1 MPDAATILSDRY
13 ELGPELGHGGMA
25 RVLRGTDRQLG
36 RHVAIKVL
44 SPPYDRD
51 QAFVERFRR
60 EAHAAARLN
69 HPSIVAVYD
78 TGSDDGTH
86 YIVTE
91 LVEGETLADLL
102 EREGPLP
109 PRRAVDVAT
118 EVTRALE
125 AAHERGVVHRDVKPG
140 NVMLTPEGRVKVVDF
155 GIARAAGVESLTR
168 SGLVLGSAPYLSPE
182 QARGEPGDERS
193 DIYALGCVLYEML
206 TGHPPFKADTPVA
219 TLYLHVHEQ
228 VPSPSSVRDVPADL
242 EAIVL
247 RCLEKDPAARFQ
259 AASELEQALADV
271 GDPNATMPLPAQ
283 DFEPTAPV
291 ERIRPPTGSHRPPEG
306 SHRPPRDRRIWWL
319 VGGLAALV
327 LLITWAAF
335 ALSDGRSLREEARD
349 QSRDSRS
356 PSPSVTPEGPLT
368 VGDAYVTLTGAI
380 DAAQFDGG
388 IDEGTAND
396 LRERAEDI
404 MVAYEENDTEEI
416 TKKIE
421 EFDENLAKAREEE
434 KITVEAADTIDVAF
448 ADFVSALGAALPTP
462 EETVDEGGENGGHG
476 GEGGGPPPH
485 SNSGGDGNGN
495 D

>member
-91 LVEGETLADLL
+91 LVEGETLAELL
-102 EREGPLP
+102 ERGGSLPLQ
-109 PRRAVDVAT
+109 RAVDIST
-118 EVTRALE
+118 EITRALA

-155 GIARAAGVESLTR
+155 GIARAAGVESVTR
-168 SGLVLGSAPYLSPE
+168 SGVVLGSAPYISPE

-193 DIYALGCVLYEML
+193 DIYALGCVMYEML
-206 TGHPPFKADTPVA
+206 TGQPPFTADTPVA

-228 VPSPSSVRDVPADL
+228 APPASSVVEVPADL

-247 RCLEKDPAARFQ
+247 RCLEKDPADRFQ
-259 AASELEQALADV
+259 SATELEHALAAV
-271 GDPNATMPLPAQ
+271 GNSNTTMPLPAE

-291 ERIRPPTGSHRPPEG
+291 EPVRPSSGSAPP
-306 SHRPPRDRRIWWL
+306 RRDRRVWLL

-335 ALSDGRSLREEARD
+335 AFSDGKTLREAAREG
-349 QSRDSRS
+349 SRDT
-356 PSPSVTPEGPLT
+356 PSPSATPELEGPLT
-368 VGDAYVTLTGAI
+368 VEEAYGALTGAM
-380 DAAQFDGG
+380 DAAVDDGA
-388 IDEGTAND
+388 IDEGTASD

-404 MVAYEENDTEEI
+404 MVAYQENDTEEI

-421 EFDENLAKAREEE
+421 EFDEKLTKAREEE
-434 KITVEAADTIDVAF
+434 KVTVEAADQIDVAF
-448 ADFVSALGAALPTP
+448 AAFISTLGAELPAP
-462 EETVDEGGENGGHG
+462 DEAVEEDGESSGHDGDED
-476 GEGGGPPPH
+476 GGPPPH
-485 SNSGGDGNGN
+485 SNSGGNEDKGNGK

>member
-1 MPDAATILSDRY
+1 MPEAATILSDRY

-91 LVEGETLADLL
+91 LVEGETLAELL
-102 EREGPLP
+102 ERGGSLP
-109 PRRAVDVAT
+109 SQQAVDIST
-118 EVTRALE
+118 EITRALA
-125 AAHERGVVHRDVKPG
+125 AAHARGVVHRDVKPG
-140 NVMLTPEGRVKVVDF
+140 NVMLTPDGRVKVVDF
-155 GIARAAGVESLTR
+155 GIARAAGVESGTR

-193 DIYALGCVLYEML
+193 DIYALGCVMYEML
-206 TGHPPFKADTPVA
+206 TGQPPFTADTPVA

-228 VPSPSSVRDVPADL
+228 APPPSSVGEVPADI

-259 AASELEQALADV
+259 SATELEHALAAVD
-271 GDPNATMPLPAQ
+271 NSNSTMPLPEGSL
-283 DFEPTAPV
+283 DTTAPV
-291 ERIRPPTGSHRPPEG
+291 ERVRPSRV
-306 SHRPPRDRRIWWL
+306 SRRPPRDRRMWWL
-319 VGGLAALV
+319 VAGLAALV
-327 LLITWAAF
+327 LLVTWAAF
-335 ALSDGRSLREEARD
+335 AFSDGTTLREAAKRGARD
-349 QSRDSRS
+349 SQS
-356 PSPSVTPEGPLT
+356 PSPSVTPTSEALT
-368 VGDAYVTLTGAI
+368 VGDAYVALTGAI
-380 DAAQFDGG
+380 DAAQFEGG
-388 IDEGTAND
+388 IDEHTAND

-416 TKKIE
+416 DKKIG
-421 EFDENLAKAREEE
+421 EFDEKLAKAREEE
-434 KITVEAADTIDVAF
+434 KVTVEAADQIDVAF

-462 EETVDEGGENGGHG
+462 EEPIEEDGQGNGHG
-476 GEGGGPPPH
+476 SDEGGGPPPH
-485 SNSGGDGNGN
+485 SNSGGEGNGN

>member
-1 MPDAATILSDRY
+1 MPDAATILGDRY

-69 HPSIVAVYD
+69 HPNIVAVYD

-91 LVEGETLADLL
+91 LVEGETLAELL
-102 EREGPLP
+102 ERGGSLP
-109 PRRAVDVAT
+109 PQRAVDIST
-118 EVTRALE
+118 EITRALA

-140 NVMLTPEGRVKVVDF
+140 NVMLTPDGRVKVVDF
-155 GIARAAGVESLTR
+155 GIARAAGVESGTR
-168 SGLVLGSAPYLSPE
+168 SGLVLGSAPYISPE

-193 DIYALGCVLYEML
+193 DIYALGCVMYEML
-206 TGHPPFKADTPVA
+206 TGQPPFTADTPVA

-228 VPSPSSVRDVPADL
+228 APPPSSVGQVPADL

-259 AASELEQALADV
+259 SATELEHALGAVDNSI
-271 GDPNATMPLPAQ
+271 PTMPLPAE

-291 ERIRPPTGSHRPPEG
+291 EPVRPSSGSTRP
-306 SHRPPRDRRIWWL
+306 RRDRRVWLL

-335 ALSDGRSLREEARD
+335 AFSDGKTLREAAREG
-349 QSRDSRS
+349 SRGSRS
-356 PSPSVTPEGPLT
+356 PSPSVTLEGPLT
-368 VGDAYVTLTGAI
+368 VADAYVALTGAI

-421 EFDENLAKAREEE
+421 EFDEKLAKAREEE
-434 KITVEAADTIDVAF
+434 KVTVEAADQIDVAF
-448 ADFVSALGAALPTP
+448 AEFVSTLGAELPAP
-462 EETVDEGGENGGHG
+462 DEAVEEDGESSGHG
-476 GEGGGPPPH
+476 GDEGGGPPPH
-485 SNSGGDGNGN
+485 SNSGGNEGNGKGN

>member
-1 MPDAATILSDRY
+1 MPEAARSLSDRY

-91 LVEGETLADLL
+91 LVDGETLADLV

-109 PRRAVDVAT
+109 PERTVEIAT
-118 EVTRALE
+118 EVTRALA

-155 GIARAAGVESLTR
+155 GIARAAGAESGTR

-182 QARGEPGDERS
+182 QARGEAGDERS
-193 DIYALGCVLYEML
+193 DIYALGCVLYQML
-206 TGHPPFKADTPVA
+206 TGQPPFNADTPVA

-228 VPSPSSVRDVPADL
+228 VPPPSSVRDVPGDL

-259 AASELEQALADV
+259 SAAELEHALAAAGNSD
-271 GDPNATMPLPAQ
+271 ATMPLPAAGV
-283 DFEPTAPV
+283 ETTAPV
-291 ERIRPPTGSHRPPEG
+291 ERVRPSSVP
-306 SHRPPRDRRIWWL
+306 RPPRRDRRMWWL
-319 VGGLAALV
+319 VAGLAALV

-335 ALSDGRSLREEARD
+335 AFSGESNLREARRD
-349 QSRDSRS
+349 RSRDGQS
-356 PSPSVTPEGPLT
+356 PSPSPTPTLEGSLT
-368 VGDAYVTLTGAI
+368 VESAYLALTSAI
-380 DAAQFDGG
+380 DSALLEAG
-388 IDEGTAND
+388 IDEGKARE
-396 LRERAEDI
+396 LREGAEHI
-404 MVAYEENDTEEI
+404 MVAYQDNDTEEV

-421 EFDENLAKAREEE
+421 EFDEKLAKARDEG
-434 KITVEAADTIDVAF
+434 KITVEAADQTDVAF
-448 ADFVSALGAALPTP
+448 AEFV
-462 EETVDEGGENGGHG
+462 
-476 GEGGGPPPH
+476 
-485 SNSGGDGNGN
+485 
-495 D
+495 

>member
-91 LVEGETLADLL
+91 LVDGETLAELL
-102 EREGPLP
+102 ARGGPLP
-109 PRRAVDVAT
+109 PQRAVDIST
-118 EVTRALE
+118 EITRALA

-155 GIARAAGVESLTR
+155 GIARAAGVESGTR

-193 DIYALGCVLYEML
+193 DIYALGCVMYEML
-206 TGHPPFKADTPVA
+206 TGRPPFTADTPVA
-219 TLYLHVHEQ
+219 TLYLHVHERVQ
-228 VPSPSSVRDVPADL
+228 PPSSVREVPADL

-247 RCLEKDPAARFQ
+247 RCLEKDPAARFRS
-259 AASELEQALADV
+259 ATDLEKALAAV
-271 GDPNATMPLPAQ
+271 GNSNTTMPLPAE

-291 ERIRPPTGSHRPPEG
+291 EPVRPSRV
-306 SHRPPRDRRIWWL
+306 SRRPPRDRRRWWL

-327 LLITWAAF
+327 LLVTWAAF
-335 ALSDGRSLREEARD
+335 ALSDGTTLREAARRA
-349 QSRDSRS
+349 SRDSQS
-356 PSPSVTPEGPLT
+356 PSPTVTPTSEVLT
-368 VGDAYVTLTGAI
+368 VGDAYVALTGAI
-380 DAAQFDGG
+380 DAAQFEGG

-421 EFDENLAKAREEE
+421 EFDEKLAKAREEE
-434 KITVEAADTIDVAF
+434 KVTVEAADQIDVAF
-448 ADFVSALGAALPTP
+448 ADLVSALGAALPTP
-462 EETVDEGGENGGHG
+462 DEAVDEGGGNGGHG
-476 GEGGGPPPH
+476 GDEGGGPPPH
-485 SNSGGDGNGN
+485 SNSGGNEGNGN

>member
-91 LVEGETLADLL
+91 LVEGETLAELL
-102 EREGPLP
+102 ARGEPLP
-109 PRRAVDVAT
+109 PQRVVDIST
-118 EVTRALE
+118 EIARALA

-155 GIARAAGVESLTR
+155 GIARAAGVESGTR

-193 DIYALGCVLYEML
+193 DIYALGCVMYEML
-206 TGHPPFKADTPVA
+206 TGQPPFTADTPVA

-228 VPSPSSVRDVPADL
+228 APPPSSVGEVPADL

-259 AASELEQALADV
+259 SATEFEHALGAVD
-271 GDPNATMPLPAQ
+271 NSNNTMPLPAE

-291 ERIRPPTGSHRPPEG
+291 EPVRPSSGSTRPG
-306 SHRPPRDRRIWWL
+306 RDRRVWLL

-335 ALSDGRSLREEARD
+335 AFSDGKTLREAAREG
-349 QSRDSRS
+349 SRDTRS
-356 PSPSVTPEGPLT
+356 PSATPALEGPLP
-368 VGDAYVTLTGAI
+368 VGDAYVALTGAI
-380 DAAQFDGG
+380 AAAQLDGG

-421 EFDENLAKAREEE
+421 EFDEKLTKAREEE
-434 KITVEAADTIDVAF
+434 KVTVEAADQIDVAF
-448 ADFVSALGAALPTP
+448 AEFISTLGAELPAP
-462 EETVDEGGENGGHG
+462 DEAVDEGGESSGHG
-476 GEGGGPPPH
+476 GDEGVGPPPH
-485 SNSGGDGNGN
+485 SNSGGNEGNGKGN

>member
-91 LVEGETLADLL
+91 LVEGETLAELVA
-102 EREGPLP
+102 RGGPLP
-109 PRRAVDVAT
+109 PQRAVDIST
-118 EVTRALE
+118 EITRALA
-125 AAHERGVVHRDVKPG
+125 AAHQRGVVHRDVKPG

-155 GIARAAGVESLTR
+155 GIARAAGVESGTR
-168 SGLVLGSAPYLSPE
+168 SGLVLGSAPYISPE

-193 DIYALGCVLYEML
+193 DIYALGCVMYEML
-206 TGHPPFKADTPVA
+206 TGQPPFTADTPVA

-228 VPSPSSVRDVPADL
+228 APPPSSVGQVPADL

-259 AASELEQALADV
+259 SATELEHALGAVD
-271 GDPNATMPLPAQ
+271 NSNTTMPLPAE

-291 ERIRPPTGSHRPPEG
+291 EPVRPSSGSTRP
-306 SHRPPRDRRIWWL
+306 RRDRRVWLL

-327 LLITWAAF
+327 LLVTWAAF
-335 ALSDGRSLREEARD
+335 AFSDGKTLREAAREG
-349 QSRDSRS
+349 SRGSRT
-356 PSPSVTPEGPLT
+356 PSPSATLEGPLT
-368 VGDAYVTLTGAI
+368 VADAYVALTGAI
-380 DAAQFDGG
+380 DAAQLDGG

-421 EFDENLAKAREEE
+421 EFDEKLAKAREEE
-434 KITVEAADTIDVAF
+434 KVTVEAADQIDVAF
-448 ADFVSALGAALPTP
+448 AEFVSTLGAELPAP
-462 EETVDEGGENGGHG
+462 DEAVEEDGESSGHG
-476 GEGGGPPPH
+476 GDEGGGPPPH
-485 SNSGGDGNGN
+485 SNSGGNEGNGEGN

>member
-91 LVEGETLADLL
+91 LVEGETLAELL
-102 EREGPLP
+102 ERGGSLP
-109 PRRAVDVAT
+109 PQRAVDIST
-118 EVTRALE
+118 EITRALA

-155 GIARAAGVESLTR
+155 GIARAAGVESVTR
-168 SGLVLGSAPYLSPE
+168 SGLVLGSAPYISPE

-193 DIYALGCVLYEML
+193 DIYALGCVMYEML
-206 TGHPPFKADTPVA
+206 TGQPPFTADTPVA
-219 TLYLHVHEQ
+219 TLYLHVHE
-228 VPSPSSVRDVPADL
+228 PAPPPSSVGQVPADL

-259 AASELEQALADV
+259 SATELEHALAAVDNS
-271 GDPNATMPLPAQ
+271 NATMPLPEGSL
-283 DFEPTAPV
+283 DTTAPV
-291 ERIRPPTGSHRPPEG
+291 ERVRPSRV
-306 SHRPPRDRRIWWL
+306 SRRPPRDRRVWWL
-319 VGGLAALV
+319 VAGLTALV
-327 LLITWAAF
+327 LLVTWAAF
-335 ALSDGRSLREEARD
+335 AFSDGKTLREAAREG
-349 QSRDSRS
+349 SRDSPS
-356 PSPSVTPEGPLT
+356 PSPSVTSTPDGLT
-368 VGDAYVTLTGAI
+368 VGDAYVALTGAI
-380 DAAQFDGG
+380 DANQVEGG

-396 LRERAEDI
+396 LREQAEDI

-416 TKKIE
+416 TKKIQ
-421 EFDENLAKAREEE
+421 EFDEKLAKAREEE
-434 KITVEAADTIDVAF
+434 KVTVVAADQIDVAF
-448 ADFVSALGAALPTP
+448 ADFVSVLGAALPTP
-462 EETVDEGGENGGHG
+462 NESVDEEGGNGGD
-476 GEGGGPPPH
+476 EGGGPPPH
-485 SNSGGDGNGN
+485 SNSGGEGN

>member
-13 ELGPELGHGGMA
+13 ELGQELGHGGMA

-102 EREGPLP
+102 ERGGPLP
-109 PRRAVDVAT
+109 PQRAVGVAT
-118 EVTRALE
+118 EVTRALA

-155 GIARAAGVESLTR
+155 GIARAAGAESVTR

-193 DIYALGCVLYEML
+193 DIYALGCVMYQML
-206 TGHPPFKADTPVA
+206 TGQPPFTADTPVA

-228 VPSPSSVRDVPADL
+228 APPPSSVREVPADL

-259 AASELEQALADV
+259 SATELEHALAAV
-271 GDPNATMPLPAQ
+271 GVSNATMPLPAQ

-291 ERIRPPTGSHRPPEG
+291 ERIRPSRI
-306 SHRPPRDRRIWWL
+306 SRRPPRDRRVWWW
-319 VGGLAALV
+319 VAGLAALV
-327 LLITWAAF
+327 FLITWAAF
-335 ALSDGRSLREEARD
+335 ALSDGTPFREAAREA
-349 QSRDSRS
+349 SRDSPS
-356 PSPSVTPEGPLT
+356 PSPSVTFEGPLT
-368 VGDAYVTLTGAI
+368 VGDAYVALTGAI
-380 DAAQFDGG
+380 DSAQFDGG

-396 LRERAEDI
+396 LRERTEDI
-404 MVAYEENDTEEI
+404 MVAYQENDTEEI
-416 TKKIE
+416 DKKIE
-421 EFDENLAKAREEE
+421 EFDEKLTKARDEE
-434 KITVEAADTIDVAF
+434 KVTVEAADQIDVAF

-462 EETVDEGGENGGHG
+462 NESVDEEGGNGGD
-476 GEGGGPPPH
+476 EGGGPPPH
-485 SNSGGDGNGN
+485 SNSGGNGEGN

>member
-91 LVEGETLADLL
+91 LVEGETLSDLL
-102 EREGPLP
+102 DRGGPLP
-109 PRRAVDVAT
+109 PERAVDIAT
-118 EVTRALE
+118 GVTRALA

-140 NVMLTPEGRVKVVDF
+140 NVMLTPDDRVKVVDF
-155 GIARAAGVESLTR
+155 GIARAAGAESVTR

-193 DIYALGCVLYEML
+193 DIYALGCVLYQML
-206 TGHPPFKADTPVA
+206 TGQPPFHADTPVA

-228 VPSPSSVRDVPADL
+228 AQPPSSVREVPADL

-247 RCLEKDPAARFQ
+247 RCLEKEPAARFQ
-259 AASELEQALADV
+259 SATELEHALRAVDNSI
-271 GDPNATMPLPAQ
+271 PTMPLPAE

-291 ERIRPPTGSHRPPEG
+291 EPVRPSSGST
-306 SHRPPRDRRIWWL
+306 RPPRDRRVWLL

-335 ALSDGRSLREEARD
+335 AFSDGKTLREAAREGA
-349 QSRDSRS
+349 RNSRS
-356 PSPSVTPEGPLT
+356 PSPSVTPTSEALT
-368 VGDAYVTLTGAI
+368 VGDAYVALTGAI

-421 EFDENLAKAREEE
+421 EFDEKLTKAREEE
-434 KITVEAADTIDVAF
+434 KVTVEAADQIDVAF
-448 ADFVSALGAALPTP
+448 AAFISTLGAELPAP
-462 EETVDEGGENGGHG
+462 DEAVEEDGESSGHDGDED
-476 GEGGGPPPH
+476 GGPPPH
-485 SNSGGDGNGN
+485 SNSGGNEDKGNGK

>member
-91 LVEGETLADLL
+91 LVEGETLAELF
-102 EREGPLP
+102 ERGGPLP
-109 PRRAVDVAT
+109 PQRAVDIST
-118 EVTRALE
+118 EITRALA

-140 NVMLTPEGRVKVVDF
+140 NVMLPPDARVKVVDF
-155 GIARAAGVESLTR
+155 GIARAAGIESGTR
-168 SGLVLGSAPYLSPE
+168 SGLVLGSAPYISPE

-193 DIYALGCVLYEML
+193 DIYALGCVMYEML
-206 TGHPPFKADTPVA
+206 TGQPPFAADTPVA

-228 VPSPSSVRDVPADL
+228 APPPSSVREVPADL

-259 AASELEQALADV
+259 SATELEHALAAV
-271 GDPNATMPLPAQ
+271 GDSNATMLLPAGSL
-283 DFEPTAPV
+283 DTTAPV
-291 ERIRPPTGSHRPPEG
+291 ERVRPSRV
-306 SHRPPRDRRIWWL
+306 SRRPPRDRRVWWL
-319 VGGLAALV
+319 VAGLAALV
-327 LLITWAAF
+327 LLVTWAAF
-335 ALSDGRSLREEARD
+335 AFSDGTTLREAAKRG
-349 QSRDSRS
+349 SRDSQS
-356 PSPSVTPEGPLT
+356 PSPSVTATLEGLT
-368 VGDAYVTLTGAI
+368 VEDAFVALTGAI
-380 DAAQFDGG
+380 DAAHVTGG

-396 LRERAEDI
+396 LREGAEAI

-416 TKKIE
+416 DKKIE
-421 EFDENLAKAREEE
+421 EFDEKLAKARDEE
-434 KITVEAADTIDVAF
+434 KVTVEAADQIDVAF

-462 EETVDEGGENGGHG
+462 DESVDGEGGNGGD
-476 GEGGGPPPH
+476 EGGGPPPH
-485 SNSGGDGNGN
+485 SNSGGDGNG
-495 D
+495 DD

>member
-1 MPDAATILSDRY
+1 MPSAATILSDRY
-13 ELGPELGHGGMA
+13 ELGRELGHGGMA

-102 EREGPLP
+102 ERGGPLP
-109 PRRAVDVAT
+109 PQRAVDISS
-118 EVTRALE
+118 EITRALA

-140 NVMLTPEGRVKVVDF
+140 NVMLTPDGRVKVVDF
-155 GIARAAGVESLTR
+155 GIARAAGAESVTR

-193 DIYALGCVLYEML
+193 DIYALGCVMYEML
-206 TGHPPFKADTPVA
+206 TGRPPFTADTPVA

-228 VPSPSSVRDVPADL
+228 APPPSSVGEVPADL

-259 AASELEQALADV
+259 SATELEHALAAV
-271 GDPNATMPLPAQ
+271 GNSNATMPLPTGSL
-283 DFEPTAPV
+283 DTTAPV
-291 ERIRPPTGSHRPPEG
+291 ERVRPSRV
-306 SHRPPRDRRIWWL
+306 SRQPPRDRRVWWW
-319 VGGLAALV
+319 VAGLAALV
-327 LLITWAAF
+327 LLVTWAAF
-335 ALSDGRSLREEARD
+335 AFSDGTTLREAAKRG
-349 QSRDSRS
+349 SRDSRS
-356 PSPSVTPEGPLT
+356 PSPSVTPTSEAQAI
-368 VGDAYVTLTGAI
+368 GDAYVALTGTI
-380 DAAQFDGG
+380 DDALSDGG

-396 LRERAEDI
+396 LRERADDI
-404 MVAYEENDTEEI
+404 MVAYEENDTEEV

-421 EFDENLAKAREEE
+421 EFDEKLAKARDEE
-434 KITVEAADTIDVAF
+434 KVTVEAADQIDVAF

-462 EETVDEGGENGGHG
+462 EESVDEGGENGGHG
-476 GEGGGPPPH
+476 GDEGGGPPPH
-485 SNSGGDGNGN
+485 SNSGGSEGNGN

>member
-155 GIARAAGVESLTR
+155 GIARAAGAESVTR

-193 DIYALGCVLYEML
+193 DIYALGCVMYEML

-228 VPSPSSVRDVPADL
+228 VQSPSSVRDVPADL

-259 AASELEQALADV
+259 TASELEQALAEV

-283 DFEPTAPV
+283 DLEPTAPV
-291 ERIRPPTGSHRPPEG
+291 ERIRPPMGSHRPPEG
-306 SHRPPRDRRIWWL
+306 SHRPPRDRRMWWL

-327 LLITWAAF
+327 LLVSWAAF
-335 ALSDGRSLREEARD
+335 ALSDGRSLRDEARD

-380 DAAQFDGG
+380 DAAQSDGG

-396 LRERAEDI
+396 LRERADDI
-404 MVAYEENDTEEI
+404 MIAYQENDTEEI
-416 TKKIE
+416 DKKIE
-421 EFDENLAKAREEE
+421 EFDEKLDKARDEE
-434 KITVEAADTIDVAF
+434 KVTVEAADQIDVAF
-448 ADFVSALGAALPTP
+448 AEFVSALGAAVPTP
-462 EETVDEGGENGGHG
+462 EESVDEEGGN
-476 GEGGGPPPH
+476 EGDEDGGPPPH
-485 SNSGGDGNGN
+485 SNSGGNEGDGN